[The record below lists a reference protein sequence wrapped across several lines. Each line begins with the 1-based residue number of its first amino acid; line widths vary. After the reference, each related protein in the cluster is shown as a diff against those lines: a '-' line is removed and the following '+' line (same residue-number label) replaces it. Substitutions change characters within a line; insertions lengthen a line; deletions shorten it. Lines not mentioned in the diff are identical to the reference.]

1 MHCAI
6 MRKPEWRR
14 PKRSNG
20 TRGDRPK
27 KKEVILDLFSNANRS
42 KSMLD
47 VGSAHDVH
55 DRRRRGARPMRMLRA
70 GHWRKSRKR
79 AKALRR
85 EEVLQLPRLR
95 GAGR

>member
-6 MRKPEWRR
+6 TRKPEWRR
-14 PKRSNG
+14 PKRGNR

-27 KKEVILDLFSNANRS
+27 KKEVILDLYSNANRS
-42 KSMLD
+42 ESMLD

-55 DRRRRGARPMRMLRA
+55 DRRPRGARPRRMLRA
-70 GHWRKSRKR
+70 GHWRKSRTR

-85 EEVLQLPRLR
+85 EDVLHLPRIR
-95 GAGR
+95 GTGR